1 MGSRFAVNAL
11 ADVVGEGIGERHR
24 DATIVL
30 GDIRAVS
37 DSLSSVGIRRPD
49 ELGDWPALQELEPAT
64 SEGHSVSCDR
74 PKGRSAIKRS
84 GNAQGRREVNGSRS
98 DTRATL
104 RSRRSALST

>member
-24 DATIVL
+24 DATIV
-30 GDIRAVS
+30 
-37 DSLSSVGIRRPD
+37 SLSSVGIRRPD